1 MEMALR
7 ALLPKML
14 GSITTAFYPFPGKP
28 ALLRRLPDRLRSYRR
43 WLPKDWRV
51 LVVVDRDRD
60 DCKEL
65 KNRLEQG
72 AVRAGLSTRA
82 SNPTG
87 PFSVINRIAIEELEA
102 WYFGDWEAVCTAYP
116 DVPAGIPNR
125 AQFRDPD
132 AIAGGTWEAF
142 ERVMQQAGYFPAGL
156 NKIEV
161 ARQVAQQMD
170 PSHNTSR
177 SFQVL
182 RGALNQLATE

>member
-7 ALLPKML
+7 ALLPKIL
-14 GSITTAFYPFPGKP
+14 GSVTTAFYPFPGKP
-28 ALLRRLPDRLRSYRR
+28 ALLRRLPGRLRSYQR
-43 WLPKDWRV
+43 WLPKDWGV

-65 KNRLEQG
+65 KRRLEQE
-72 AVRAGLSTRA
+72 AVKAGLSTRS

-87 PFSVINRIAIEELEA
+87 SFSVTNRIAIEELEA
-102 WYFGDWEAVCTAYP
+102 WYFGDWQAVRAAYP
-116 DVPAGIPNR
+116 GVPAGIPNR
-125 AQFRDPD
+125 ARFRDPD

-142 ERVMQQAGYFPAGL
+142 EGIMQQAGYFLAGL

-161 ARQVAQQMD
+161 ARRIAHQMD
-170 PSHNTSR
+170 PARNTSR

-182 RGALNQLATE
+182 RDALSQLVVR